1 MAKRI
6 RRPSKF
12 DDMLTDMTSKKVF
25 ETYKDVLIFAACL
38 GFKRKKRVPFTK
50 SGEPIDLQIFSG
62 EFNTS
67 VINIIAV
74 AESSDLSYMGQDKEA
89 ERIVAFEEYACGGL
103 EIIKNEYWDT
113 KLDLNKGLAALI
125 MQEQETDEQCIS
137 DITALSI

>member
-6 RRPSKF
+6 RRPSEF

-25 ETYKDVLIFAACL
+25 ETYKDALIFAACL
-38 GFKRKKRVPFTK
+38 GFKRKKRVSFTK
-50 SGEPIDLQIFSG
+50 SGEPIDLQIFSA

-89 ERIVAFEEYACGGL
+89 ERITAFEEYACGGL

-125 MQEQETDEQCIS
+125 MQEQETDEQFIS
-137 DITALSI
+137 DITGLSI